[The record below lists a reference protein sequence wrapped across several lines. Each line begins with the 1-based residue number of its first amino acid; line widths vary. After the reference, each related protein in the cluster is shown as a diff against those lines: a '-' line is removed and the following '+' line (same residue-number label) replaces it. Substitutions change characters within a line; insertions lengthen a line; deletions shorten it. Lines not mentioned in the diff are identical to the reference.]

1 MSALEGL
8 LLHEIIFL
16 FLGILLFLV
25 LLFVLVYLVLNK
37 RAIKSLPFFF
47 VIPILMIGWPSV
59 EKIKFSGALGDL
71 EIALRN
77 LEANPS
83 DSAAQAEVRVRI
95 AEIEKRP
102 VSSPTTLLTLADAR
116 AAVGDTTEALTY
128 VTRVLEDEPDLPAAI
143 DRRDNL
149 VIPKV
154 GIDIKTSQ
162 LQQNPSDSTARKR
175 LEESISTIEKLKI
188 ASPDALLKLA
198 KAKAAIG
205 DTAEASMYVDSV
217 LKRVPTLEEAV
228 KLKKDLRPIKKP

>member
-25 LLFVLVYLVLNK
+25 LLFVLVYFVLNK

-77 LEANPS
+77 LEVNPS
-83 DSAAQAEVRVRI
+83 DSTALAAVHEGIDR
-95 AEIEKRP
+95 IEKRP
-102 VSSPTTLLTLADAR
+102 VSNATTLLTLADAR

-128 VTRVLEDEPDLPAAI
+128 VTRVLKDQPDLPAAI

-154 GIDIKTSQ
+154 GIDIRTSR
-162 LQQNPSDSTARKR
+162 LQQNPSDSAARIE
-175 LEESISTIEKLKI
+175 LEKSISAMEKLKV

-205 DTAEASMYVDSV
+205 DTAKASMYVDSV